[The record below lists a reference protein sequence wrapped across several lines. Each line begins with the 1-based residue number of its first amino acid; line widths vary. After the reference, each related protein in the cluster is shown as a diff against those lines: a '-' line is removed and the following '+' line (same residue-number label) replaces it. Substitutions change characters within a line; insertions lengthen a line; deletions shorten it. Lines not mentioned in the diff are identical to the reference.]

1 MLGTIGWVAETVVFL
16 AHAVTARQSI
26 LTYDSDSLLPGGD
39 GFGGDSWVAVGDGLP
54 LPPHQH
60 QEEGE
65 GCTYLDTACSKFMYA
80 GYNHRKNGR

>member
-1 MLGTIGWVAETVVFL
+1 MLGTVGWVAETVVFL

-39 GFGGDSWVAVGDGLP
+39 GLAGDSWVAVLP

-60 QEEGE
+60 QAEGE
-65 GCTYLDTACSKFMYA
+65 G
-80 GYNHRKNGR
+80 